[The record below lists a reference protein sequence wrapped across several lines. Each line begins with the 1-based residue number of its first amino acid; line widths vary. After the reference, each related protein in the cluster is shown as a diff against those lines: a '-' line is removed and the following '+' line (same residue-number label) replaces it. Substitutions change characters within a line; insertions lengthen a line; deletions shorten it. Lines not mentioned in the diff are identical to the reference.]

1 MEDLVYLSQE
11 LQRAFEAVNEAERE
25 LQIAK
30 EYQQKIIND
39 FVNALVSSS

>member
-1 MEDLVYLSQE
+1 MEDLEYLSQE
-11 LQRAFEAVNEAERE
+11 LQRAFEAVNEAEKE
-25 LQIAK
+25 LQMAK